1 MAMEPAKREIE
12 QGWRSNYALRD
23 ELITEYLPYV
33 KSIAHRMAVHLP
45 PSIEADDLFNAGVIG
60 LMNAIERYDSTR
72 ENKFITYALFRIR
85 GAMLSELRSRD
96 YLSRSSRSKIRE
108 LEKAYQD
115 LNLTLGREAKDNE
128 VAQKLGISLDEFY
141 DIRKMSMMSFV
152 SFEEIGSFSNEEK
165 DGLMHLLVDGNSDD
179 PLGLTGLKEMRNAIA
194 GAIEQLKEKERMVVS
209 LYYWDELTM
218 KEIGK
223 VLDITESRVSQI
235 HSQALIR
242 LRAKLRKD
250 GLKMN

>member
-1 MAMEPAKREIE
+1 MAMELAKMENE
-12 QGWRSNYALRD
+12 EGWRSNYALRD

-45 PSIEADDLFNAGVIG
+45 PSVEADDLVNAGVIG

-96 YLSRSSRSKIRE
+96 YLSRSNRSKIRE

-115 LNLTLGREAKDNE
+115 LNLKLGREVKDDE
-128 VAQKLGISLDEFY
+128 VAEKLGISLDEFY
-141 DIRKMSMMSFV
+141 DTRKMSMMSFV

-165 DGLMHLLVDGNSDD
+165 DGLMHLLVDGDSDD
-179 PLGLTGLKEMRNAIA
+179 PLGLAGLKEMRSAIA
-194 GAIEQLKEKERMVVS
+194 DSIDQLKEKERMVVS

-235 HSQALIR
+235 HSSALTQLRAR
-242 LRAKLRKD
+242 LRR
-250 GLKMN
+250 GGVTMN

>member
-1 MAMEPAKREIE
+1 MAMELAKMEIE
-12 QGWRSNYALRD
+12 QGLKANVALRD

-33 KSIAHRMAVHLP
+33 KSIAHRMAVHHP
-45 PSIEADDLFNAGVIG
+45 PSVEADDLVNAGVIG
-60 LMNAIERYDSTR
+60 LMNAIERYDTTR

-96 YLSRSSRSKIRE
+96 FLSRSNRSKIRE

-115 LNLTLGREAKDNE
+115 LNLKLGRGAKDDE
-128 VAQKLGISLDEFY
+128 VAKKLGIGLEEFY
-141 DIRKMSMMSFV
+141 DIRKMSTMSFV

-165 DGLMHLLVDGNSDD
+165 DDLMHLLVDGNSDD
-179 PLGLTGLKEMRNAIA
+179 PLGQAGLKEMGNAIA
-194 GAIEQLKEKERMVVS
+194 GAIEQLKEKEKMVVS

-235 HSQALIR
+235 HSQALIH

-250 GLKMN
+250 GLNMN

>member
-1 MAMEPAKREIE
+1 MTMEPAKMEME
-12 QGWRSNYALRD
+12 QGWKSNFALRD

-45 PSIEADDLFNAGVIG
+45 PSVEADDLFNAGVIG
-60 LMNAIERYDSTR
+60 LMNAIERYDATR
-72 ENKFITYALFRIR
+72 KNKFITYALFRIK

-96 YLSRSSRSKIRE
+96 YLSRSNRSKIRE

-115 LNLTLGREAKDNE
+115 LNLKLGREAEDDE
-128 VAQKLGISLDEFY
+128 VAEKLGINLDEFY
-141 DIRKMSMMSFV
+141 DIRKMSTMSFV
-152 SFEEIGSFSNEEK
+152 SFEEIGSLSNEEK

-179 PLGLTGLKEMRNAIA
+179 PLGLAGLKEMRNAIA
-194 GAIEQLKEKERMVVS
+194 GAIDQLKEKERMVVS

-235 HSQALIR
+235 HSQALAH
-242 LRAKLRKD
+242 LRARLRKD
-250 GLKMN
+250 GVTMN

>member
-1 MAMEPAKREIE
+1 MEPAKREIE
-12 QGWRSNYALRD
+12 QGWKANFDLRD

-45 PSIEADDLFNAGVIG
+45 PSVEADDLFNAGVIG
-60 LMNAIERYDSTR
+60 LMNAIERYDATR

-96 YLSRSSRSKIRE
+96 YLSRSNRSKIRE

-115 LNLTLGREAKDNE
+115 LNLKLGRDAEDDE
-128 VAQKLGISLDEFY
+128 VAEKLGINLNEFN
-141 DIRKMSMMSFV
+141 DIRRMSTMSFV
-152 SFEEIGSFSNEEK
+152 SFEEIGSLSNEEK

-179 PLGLTGLKEMRNAIA
+179 PLSLVGLKEMRNAIA
-194 GAIEQLKEKERMVVS
+194 GSIDQLKEKERMVVS

-235 HSQALIR
+235 HSQALIHLRGR
-242 LRAKLRKD
+242 LKKD
-250 GLKMN
+250 GVTMN

>member
-12 QGWRSNYALRD
+12 QGWGSNYALRD

-45 PSIEADDLFNAGVIG
+45 PSVEAEDLVNAGVIG

-96 YLSRSSRSKIRE
+96 FLSRSSRSKIRE

-115 LNLTLGREAKDNE
+115 LNLKLGREAKDNE
-128 VAQKLGISLDEFY
+128 VVQELGISLDEFY
-141 DIRKMSMMSFV
+141 DIRKMSMMSFI

-194 GAIEQLKEKERMVVS
+194 GFIDQLKEKEKMVVS

-235 HSQALIR
+235 HSQALIH

>member
-1 MAMEPAKREIE
+1 MELAKREIE
-12 QGWRSNYALRD
+12 QGWKANYALRD

-45 PSIEADDLFNAGVIG
+45 PSVEADDLVHAGVIG

-72 ENKFITYALFRIR
+72 ENKFITYALYRIR
-85 GAMLSELRSRD
+85 GAILSELRSRD
-96 YLSRSSRSKIRE
+96 FFSRSNRSKIRE
-108 LEKAYQD
+108 LEKAYRD
-115 LNLTLGREAKDNE
+115 LDLKLGRGAKDDE
-128 VAQKLGISLDEFY
+128 VAKELGISLDEFY
-141 DIRKMSMMSFV
+141 EIRKMSTMSFV

-165 DGLMHLLVDGNSDD
+165 GDLMRLFVDGDSDD
-179 PLGLTGLKEMRNAIA
+179 PLSLAGLKEMRNSIA
-194 GAIEQLKEKERMVVS
+194 GAIEQLREKEKMVVS

-235 HSQALIR
+235 HSQALIH
-242 LRAKLRKD
+242 LRAKLRKE
-250 GLKMN
+250 GLILN

>member
-23 ELITEYLPYV
+23 ELVTEYLPYV

-45 PSIEADDLFNAGVIG
+45 PSVEAEDLVNAGVIG

-96 YLSRSSRSKIRE
+96 FFSRSNRSKIRE

-115 LNLTLGREAKDNE
+115 LNLKLGREAKDDE
-128 VAQKLGISLDEFY
+128 VAEKLGISLDEFY
-141 DIRKMSMMSFV
+141 DIRKMSMMSFI

-235 HSQALIR
+235 HSQALIH
-242 LRAKLRKD
+242 LKAKLRK
-250 GLKMN
+250 GGVAMN

>member
-23 ELITEYLPYV
+23 ELVTEYLPYV

-45 PSIEADDLFNAGVIG
+45 SSIEEDDLFNAGVIG

-96 YLSRSSRSKIRE
+96 YLSRSNRSKIRE

-115 LNLTLGREAKDNE
+115 LNLKLGREAKDDE
-128 VAQKLGISLDEFY
+128 VAQKLGISLDEFF

-235 HSQALIR
+235 HSQALIH
-242 LRAKLRKD
+242 LKAKLRK
-250 GLKMN
+250 GGVAMN